1 VRCETCVVLLSA
13 CVRLFVIIC
22 VSSYCAFTCIVMQS
36 ALWTMAAN
44 QCLAMESRF
53 LQRVNNFYAV
63 CVCVCVCVGVHSL
76 ILCNICTNSLT
87 TVVVLL
93 FLLLLFLLLLFGCHV
108 ALQVAVLCFLNLL
121 LRVCDVAFTTTI
133 LFTCCAF
140 MHRHCALYR

>member
-63 CVCVCVCVGVHSL
+63 CVCVCVCRCPQFNTMQYL
-76 ILCNICTNSLT
+76 YEFTNHCSGPT
-87 TVVVLL
+87 VSIIIIFIVVVWLP
-93 FLLLLFLLLLFGCHV
+93 
-108 ALQVAVLCFLNLL
+108 
-121 LRVCDVAFTTTI
+121 
-133 LFTCCAF
+133 CCASSCSAMLSQSTATCMRRCF
-140 MHRHCALYR
+140 HHYDIIYVLRFHASSLCII